1 LSDTNLTGRSLNQYQ
16 LVGKLGA
23 GGMGEVYRAV
33 DRVLGRDAAIKV
45 LAANKLQDVEARQRF
60 LREARAASA
69 LNHPSVVTVY
79 EIGSTEGIDFIAMEF
94 VSGETLDSLLRQRRL
109 SIAEAASYALQT
121 ADALTKAH
129 AAGVVHR
136 DIKPSNLA
144 ITQDGLVKVL
154 DFGLAR
160 LNEGTK
166 PLADGND
173 ATNTA
178 LFATRVGLVMGTLA
192 YMSPEQA
199 RGEEAGVTSDIF
211 SLGIV
216 LFEMVSGQRP
226 FSGGSDMAMLH
237 NLHFSPPKD
246 LRQLSPDVPERLAR
260 VVRRMLEKEP
270 AARYPTMAEVRQ
282 ELRPFASSD
291 SSHAIAASTPRR
303 RAMPTR
309 KILMGVAAA
318 AALAVAVVGGPLALS
333 RINTLRVDSASAP
346 AAASTTIDPTA
357 TPRDLYV
364 KARALLDRFDHEA
377 NPGLAIPLLERAVE
391 KDANF
396 AIGYATLTEAYYF
409 RNQVAPDPQWINLMS
424 QSAERAV
431 TLNPDLAAAH
441 IAQGLALSFQ
451 KGKAAEAEAAFRHA
465 IDMDP
470 RSAAPYR
477 WMAVSPNATR
487 EQVAANLQQGLAL
500 DPNNWVLLQEMG
512 LLHYRAADYAQAA
525 AMWEK
530 ARAASPDNVR
540 VLANLAAAYHM
551 LDRYDDAASTLQ
563 RAIEIDP
570 TPRLF
575 TNLGTLRFFRGRYD
589 EAIPPLEKAV
599 ELAPNRYLYWANL
612 ADAYRWSPGHKVKAG
627 EAYAHAIKMVRDELA
642 KKPDDPDLL
651 SRLALYLA
659 KSDDKAAAFDVL
671 DRFERVAPT
680 QAVMLFRIAVAY
692 EVCGLRDKAVTALE
706 KAMKAGYSE
715 KEVRGD
721 PELLALRN
729 DIRFHKIVTSLAA
742 SGAPTK

>member
-1 LSDTNLTGRSLNQYQ
+1 MSDTNLTGRSLKQYQ

-94 VSGETLDSLLRQRRL
+94 VSGETLDSILRQRRL

-144 ITQDGLVKVL
+144 ITPDGLVKVL

-178 LFATRVGLVMGTLA
+178 LFATREGLVMGTLA

-216 LFEMVSGQRP
+216 LFEMLSGQRP
-226 FSGGSDMAMLH
+226 FGGGSDMAMLH
-237 NLHFSPPKD
+237 NLHFSPPKE
-246 LRQLSPDVPERLAR
+246 LRQLSPDVPDGLAR

-333 RINTLRVDSASAP
+333 RINTLRVDSASPA
-346 AAASTTIDPTA
+346 AAASTTIDPAA

-364 KARALLDRFDHEA
+364 KARALLDRFDREA

-391 KDANF
+391 KDAKF
-396 AIGYATLTEAYYF
+396 AIG
-409 RNQVAPDPQWINLMS
+409 
-424 QSAERAV
+424 
-431 TLNPDLAAAH
+431 
-441 IAQGLALSFQ
+441 
-451 KGKAAEAEAAFRHA
+451 
-465 IDMDP
+465 
-470 RSAAPYR
+470 
-477 WMAVSPNATR
+477 
-487 EQVAANLQQGLAL
+487 
-500 DPNNWVLLQEMG
+500 
-512 LLHYRAADYAQAA
+512 
-525 AMWEK
+525 
-530 ARAASPDNVR
+530 
-540 VLANLAAAYHM
+540 
-551 LDRYDDAASTLQ
+551 
-563 RAIEIDP
+563 
-570 TPRLF
+570 
-575 TNLGTLRFFRGRYD
+575 
-589 EAIPPLEKAV
+589 
-599 ELAPNRYLYWANL
+599 
-612 ADAYRWSPGHKVKAG
+612 
-627 EAYAHAIKMVRDELA
+627 
-642 KKPDDPDLL
+642 
-651 SRLALYLA
+651 
-659 KSDDKAAAFDVL
+659 
-671 DRFERVAPT
+671 
-680 QAVMLFRIAVAY
+680 
-692 EVCGLRDKAVTALE
+692 LRD
-706 KAMKAGYSE
+706 S
-715 KEVRGD
+715 D
-721 PELLALRN
+721 
-729 DIRFHKIVTSLAA
+729 
-742 SGAPTK
+742 